1 MEQSS
6 VMESPTAMIFSRLV
20 VLKFVRTNSPR
31 AVNATHHANRQRSSR
46 RPMRRPEQA
55 GEAGVRGG
63 DGVGGGPTARHAD
76 ELGTGSTTLE
86 RFGLIMP
93 LDSPKAGTVGNPE
106 LICPF
111 CHTSPP
117 HAVKPRAYLAS
128 TTSLEAGILWS
139 APAERSGDGALAAAR
154 HWPN

>member
-1 MEQSS
+1 
-6 VMESPTAMIFSRLV
+6 
-20 VLKFVRTNSPR
+20 
-31 AVNATHHANRQRSSR
+31 
-46 RPMRRPEQA
+46 MRRPEQA

-63 DGVGGGPTARHAD
+63 NGVGVGPTARHAD

-117 HAVKPRAYLAS
+117 QAVKPGELKALFCMES
-128 TTSLEAGILWS
+128 GQGIVYPKPKHS
-139 APAERSGDGALAAAR
+139 YVKDYKARKSIALADSGTPDR
-154 HWPN
+154 